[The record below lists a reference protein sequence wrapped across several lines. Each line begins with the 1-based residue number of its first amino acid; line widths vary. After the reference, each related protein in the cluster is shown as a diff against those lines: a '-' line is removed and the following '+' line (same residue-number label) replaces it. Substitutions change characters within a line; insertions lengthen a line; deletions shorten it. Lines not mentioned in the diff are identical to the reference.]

1 MAHDTEKL
9 RELLER
15 VEKATGP
22 SRYLDAAVH
31 SAFGSS
37 SVRIDRAEPGWVHEE
52 GVGTF
57 KVERVTASLDASI
70 ALVERMLPGWQMLW
84 RTDAEKGAFAN
95 IAKPGEHE
103 WQHGVD
109 AFNAYASKP
118 PLAILSAL
126 LRALI
131 SQAEG
136 EAQHG

>member
-15 VEKATGP
+15 VEAASGP
-22 SRYLDAAVH
+22 SRAIDYAVGDA
-31 SAFGSS
+31 
-37 SVRIDRAEPGWVHEE
+37 IDPKEWRLCPSYS
-52 GVGTF
+52 
-57 KVERVTASLDASI
+57 ASLDASI
-70 ALVERMLPGWQMLW
+70 ALVERLIPDHELFLAREGRSWWAVMGDDQTTPDGSLW
-84 RTDAEKGAFAN
+84 SPTA
-95 IAKPGEHE
+95 
-103 WQHGVD
+103 
-109 AFNAYASKP
+109 